1 MKEKENEQFE
11 AAQMYW
17 IGTINQK
24 PTIRINSISDIVLI
38 SQTINGQERTIFLDE
53 HFIELFTKTLL
64 NYKFSRHGNNK

>member
-64 NYKFSRHGNNK
+64 NYKFLRHGNNK